1 MVSLNMYYSN
11 GNVKDLELIILGLI
25 EAFKVN
31 IYKELIHYTK
41 EMYSLLVHYFE
52 IMVEIYFLCT
62 LLLGEIY

>member
-1 MVSLNMYYSN
+1 MYYSN

-52 IMVEIYFLCT
+52 IMVEILASIYFLCT